1 MIHKIMRPLTQLG
14 WPSIMVAICFF
25 SGIILL
31 FMGVIGEYI
40 GRIFL
45 GMSNNPQFVVRAV
58 HERADEKEN
67 QPEAP
72 APAVKNKEDV

>member
-1 MIHKIMRPLTQLG
+1 MTVIHKIMRLTVG

-31 FMGVIGEYI
+31 FMGVIEI
-40 GRIFL
+40 RIFR

-58 HERADEKEN
+58 HERADEKQN

-72 APAVKNKEDV
+72 AAAVKIREDAWKN